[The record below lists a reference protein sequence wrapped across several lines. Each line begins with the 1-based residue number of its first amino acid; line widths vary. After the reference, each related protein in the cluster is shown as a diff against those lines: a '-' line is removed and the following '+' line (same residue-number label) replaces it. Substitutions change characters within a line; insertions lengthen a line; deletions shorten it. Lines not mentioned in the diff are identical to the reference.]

1 MIRDLDKVEEIVLP
15 GHQILPLKM
24 LCGPYND
31 AYIVTLSDND
41 YYHIYCISLTQ
52 DHTYSVASV
61 FNTYSEIK
69 AVQIHNHDKLDK

>member
-1 MIRDLDKVEEIVLP
+1 MIRDLDKVEEIVVP

-41 YYHIYCISLTQ
+41 YYHIYCISLT
-52 DHTYSVASV
+52 
-61 FNTYSEIK
+61 
-69 AVQIHNHDKLDK
+69 